1 MTAKNHGEMGMA
13 LFEPEI
19 KFDLAFVFRRGK
31 DQIPR
36 INSFLKT
43 FDSYLAKKDY
53 VSRLKESL

>member
-1 MTAKNHGEMGMA
+1 MSFVTAKNHGEMGMA

-36 INSFLKT
+36 INSF
-43 FDSYLAKKDY
+43 
-53 VSRLKESL
+53 